1 MRQKKKS
8 ITSLLLFIALALTV
22 TLLPTNTITAQ
33 AAKKAK
39 TYKVVYKLNGGKNHK
54 ANPKKIKKNKSV
66 KLKNPTKKGYTFK
79 GWYKDKKFKKKTV
92 KVTGSKKAAN
102 RTVYAK
108 WVKNKAVKKPTKTK
122 KPVTK
127 PQDTNTEN
135 TGNTKPTT
143 PSKPLENPADMY
155 CIDGRN
161 DTHNWET
168 ETISSG
174 LRYINA
180 CGYDFTDLYK
190 EAWHAGNTELANLY
204 LRSGCDSPYLYDD
217 EKMVCPGCKKY
228 CNTDMRGPKG
238 QCTITQGNDVKLET
252 KCTRCGQVRPDW
264 FVQTSKH

>member
-8 ITSLLLFIALALTV
+8 ITSLLLLIALALTV

-54 ANPKKIKKNKSV
+54 SNPKKIKKNKSV

-108 WVKNKAVKKPTKTK
+108 WVKNKAVKKTTKTK
-122 KPVTK
+122 KPVKK
-127 PQDTNTEN
+127 PQDTNTGN
-135 TGNTKPTT
+135 TGGTKPTT

-161 DTHNWET
+161 DTHNWKT
-168 ETISSG
+168 E
-174 LRYINA
+174 LINAGFHYVCA
-180 CGYDFTDLYK
+180 CGYDIENDYVTAYK
-190 EAWHAGNTELANLY
+190 SGDYELASKIQTAGVY
-204 LRSGCDSPYLYDD
+204 SPYLYED
-217 EKMVCPGCKKY
+217 ELMPCPGCHGW
-228 CNTDMRGPKG
+228 CNSDAGLTS
-238 QCTITQGNDVKLET
+238 VKLTQVATEAKYET

-264 FVQTSKH
+264 FVTTSKH